1 MSETKPDAEAWRSHP
16 SYLRAVA
23 WIPDHDDNLLK
34 WEELESLAVEWIER
48 RADEE
53 DVAPLVFFN
62 ARKTAGGIGP
72 VQELASRESISY
84 PLDQDRPKAG
94 PVLAYHPDARSLRKA
109 ASLARGSSVVV
120 IESTMTP
127 LRGWAA
133 GVQAQDLSG
142 IYDPP
147 PVLDPDSKMAL
158 DSAIFFTGNNNW
170 TGSHE
175 REHAKKVL
183 HDVARSGRLAVDDA
197 VGYALAHSAVH
208 ELGAKKLR
216 AILEKLV
223 R

>member
-1 MSETKPDAEAWRSHP
+1 MKPTEETWRSHP

-23 WIPDHDDNLLK
+23 WIPDHDGNLPK
-34 WEELESLAVEWIER
+34 WDEMESLAVEWIER
-48 RADEE
+48 HADEE

-62 ARKTAGGIGP
+62 AKKTAGGIGP

-84 PLDQDRPKAG
+84 PLDQSRPKAG
-94 PVLAYHPDARSLRKA
+94 PVLAYHPDARSLCRA
-109 ASLARGSSVVV
+109 ASLARGSSLVV
-120 IESTMTP
+120 IENTMTP

-142 IYDPP
+142 IYNPP
-147 PVLDPDSKMAL
+147 PVINPDSKKAL
-158 DSAIFFTGNNNW
+158 DRAIFFTGNNNW

-183 HDVARSGRLAVDDA
+183 RDVARSGRLSVDDA
-197 VGYALAHSAVH
+197 VGYALAHSAVS
-208 ELGAKKLR
+208 ELGAKNLR
-216 AILEKLV
+216 TLLGQLV